1 MTGSL
6 KIPPQR
12 LALRNQEAR
21 FAAKRVGSFTVIARF
36 APFVLAQVFSQC
48 QRGVESKPP
57 VPAGKNGDQLK
68 HSSAYFMVF

>member
-36 APFVLAQVFSQC
+36 APFVLAQVFFPMPAGGREQAA
-48 QRGVESKPP
+48 P
-57 VPAGKNGDQLK
+57 VPLVRTGAIN
-68 HSSAYFMVF
+68 